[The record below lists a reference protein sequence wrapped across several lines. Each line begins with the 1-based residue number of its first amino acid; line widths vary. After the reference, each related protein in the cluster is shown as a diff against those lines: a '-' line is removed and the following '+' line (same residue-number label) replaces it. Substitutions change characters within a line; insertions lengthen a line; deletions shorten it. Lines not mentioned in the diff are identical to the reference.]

1 VNHRAFWA
9 GAFLTLFMAPL
20 PVNGQSFPPMVANG
34 ACTPDSYI
42 GNDSAGSSH
51 GATYHCDSVMV
62 ALGVG
67 ALGRVMVA
75 FADNRA
81 ANAKPLAFAGRSR
94 SIGVVVVDR
103 LYLPNGEVTPVTDGV
118 CRLFFTKRG
127 SLSDAVCGAEAI
139 RESGRVH
146 AAAIF
151 RAAIR

>member
-1 VNHRAFWA
+1 MNHRGIWA
-9 GAFLTLFMAPL
+9 GAFLALAMTPL
-20 PVNGQSFPPMVANG
+20 TVRGQSFPPTVANG

-81 ANAKPLAFAGRSR
+81 ASAKPLGFAGRSR
-94 SIGVVVVDR
+94 AVGVVEVDR
-103 LYLPNGEVTPVTDGV
+103 LYLPNGEVTPVTDGA

-127 SLSDAVCGAEAI
+127 RLSDADCGAEAI
-139 RESGRVH
+139 RDSGRIH

-151 RAAIR
+151 RAAK